1 MFNHASR
8 LTTNLLFHDIGHVL
22 QRITGT
28 SDIAYSPVMDSVPRS
43 VTVHGGIRILSHNK
57 EINIYISMQDLPAEQ
72 SNALQAFFGEIS
84 VDLKNI
90 YQLVFKKKCSTSYI
104 PYFDKKIYV
113 RHYKEIVIS
122 VINNDRE
129 QYLNLLIPVDFF
141 ALFSKNIN
149 LSSSSDFIEGEVLNF
164 FKNPRWMIPELIFLF
179 SALSNVELNS
189 LINQLQRKNLLT
201 PYQIFLIIQGLP
213 DLSGLI
219 KSVLS
224 KNAINDV
231 IQFNKKSEAMKI
243 SRRDIA
249 GGLYSVEESIFFI
262 MRDGSDLHY
271 SQFLRSMQ
279 SIIRSSLNYDILLK
293 KKFSEWIS
301 DIITDDLLY
310 ATLSVTEDAVSALA
324 LSRESPTLMDQAV
337 LLLVNGRSTEDVQ
350 RFCEAAGHDPASAER
365 IVADARKRITVA
377 ADYARDE
384 QLGRAVMRL
393 NDLYAKSIQAQD
405 IRTALQAQREL
416 NRLLALYAG
425 PDRTS
430 LGGEADASIRRQIE
444 LIAAYLLPLKLTD
457 SEYPIEEHARIAAD
471 VIRRHGHETRS
482 L

>member
-141 ALFSKNIN
+141 TLFSKNIN
-149 LSSSSDFIEGEVLNF
+149 LSSSSEFIEGEVLNF

-243 SRRDIA
+243 NRRDIA

-324 LSRESPTLMDQAV
+324 LSRESPTLMDQFREHISV
-337 LLLVNGRSTEDVQ
+337 TK
-350 RFCEAAGHDPASAER
+350 
-365 IVADARKRITVA
+365 IK
-377 ADYARDE
+377 
-384 QLGRAVMRL
+384 
-393 NDLYAKSIQAQD
+393 D
-405 IRTALQAQREL
+405 IRQLIKR
-416 NRLLALYAG
+416 
-425 PDRTS
+425 
-430 LGGEADASIRRQIE
+430 DAP
-444 LIAAYLLPLKLTD
+444 Y
-457 SEYPIEEHARIAAD
+457 EEVLHARIVLLSHYREHKMNRIHIDPDRLEYLIVNFCKASDYLYLLLSVGWFTLSTAMKGMNQKNIALVLAQLPVSARILIED
-471 VIRRHGHETRS
+471 VLKGIVNPNILHDEMQVARAKTTCVESILRLYNDGIIT
-482 L
+482 LDM